1 MGMVKKVEILRLR
14 TLELLLNVRSFSK
27 VHPLALALPKFM
39 DHTHTE
45 VWIPKSRKPG
55 TDSLSLAPTKFTDY
69 RGINHRP

>member
-55 TDSLSLAPTKFTDY
+55 TDVLFALAFT
-69 RGINHRP
+69 GANQIH